1 MEANNAGCRIA
12 LACAAIGIN
21 TRTLERWRNNP
32 NGDMRRGPLTT
43 PANKLSDVERQLIV
57 ATVNSSDYRDKTP
70 SQIVPLLADKGIYI
84 GSESSMHR
92 IMKSEGL
99 DAHRRKSK
107 PPTQRKPMELAATGP
122 NHVYSWDIT
131 FLKSSVAGIFFYLYF
146 VMDIYS
152 RKIVGFAVHDEQC
165 SELASQLIDDICKA
179 ERVSRDEL
187 TLHSDNGGPMKGAT
201 MLATLQ
207 RLGVLPSFSRPS
219 VSNDNPFS
227 EALFKTLKYCPQYPS
242 KPFESVADAEAWVI
256 KFVRWY
262 NEEHLHSGIQFVTPG
277 SRHRGEDVQ
286 ILAKRRDVYNEAKSK
301 KPQRWSGS
309 IRNWGHIGEVMLNC
323 LKGKRTSCNKFA
335 A

>member
-1 MEANNAGCRIA
+1 
-12 LACAAIGIN
+12 
-21 TRTLERWRNNP
+21 
-32 NGDMRRGPLTT
+32 MRRGPLTT
-43 PANKLSDVERQLIV
+43 PANKLSDAERQLIL

-99 DAHRRKSK
+99 DAHRQKSK

-122 NHVYSWDIT
+122 NQVYSWDIT
-131 FLKSSVAGIFFYLYF
+131 FLKSNVAGIFFYLYF

-165 SELASQLIDDICKA
+165 SELASRLIDDICKA

-301 KPQRWSGS
+301 RPQRWSGS
-309 IRNWGHIGEVMLNC
+309 IRNWGHIGEVMLNR
-323 LKGKRTSCNKFA
+323 LKGKRTSCTKIA

>member
-1 MEANNAGCRIA
+1 
-12 LACAAIGIN
+12 
-21 TRTLERWRNNP
+21 
-32 NGDMRRGPLTT
+32 
-43 PANKLSDVERQLIV
+43 
-57 ATVNSSDYRDKTP
+57 
-70 SQIVPLLADKGIYI
+70 
-84 GSESSMHR
+84 
-92 IMKSEGL
+92 
-99 DAHRRKSK
+99 
-107 PPTQRKPMELAATGP
+107 
-122 NHVYSWDIT
+122 
-131 FLKSSVAGIFFYLYF
+131 
-146 VMDIYS
+146 
-152 RKIVGFAVHDEQC
+152 
-165 SELASQLIDDICKA
+165 
-179 ERVSRDEL
+179 
-187 TLHSDNGGPMKGAT
+187 MKGAT

-242 KPFESVADAEAWVI
+242 KPFDSVADAEAWVI

-301 KPQRWSGS
+301 RPQRWSGS

-323 LKGKRTSCNKFA
+323 LKGKRTSCNKIA

>member
-1 MEANNAGCRIA
+1 
-12 LACAAIGIN
+12 
-21 TRTLERWRNNP
+21 
-32 NGDMRRGPLTT
+32 MRRGPLTS
-43 PANKLSDVERQLIV
+43 PANKLSEAERQLIL
-57 ATVNSSDYRDKTP
+57 ATVNSSEYRDKTP

-84 GSESSMHR
+84 GSESSIHR
-92 IMKSEGL
+92 ILKAEGL
-99 DAHRRKSK
+99 NAHRRRSK
-107 PPTQRKPMELAATGP
+107 PPMRRKPMELVATGP
-122 NHVYSWDIT
+122 NQVYSWDIT
-131 FLKSSVAGIFFYLYF
+131 FLKSTVAGTFFYLYF

-165 SELASQLIDDICKA
+165 SDLASQLIDDICKA
-179 ERVSRDEL
+179 ERVSRDKL

-227 EALFKTLKYCPQYPS
+227 EALFKTMKYCPQYPP
-242 KPFESVADAEAWVI
+242 KPFESVAEAQAWVME
-256 KFVRWY
+256 FVRWY
-262 NEEHLHSGIQFVTPG
+262 NDEHLHSGIQFVTPG
-277 SRHRGEDVQ
+277 SRHRGEDVE
-286 ILAKRRDVYNEAKSK
+286 ILEKRREVYNEARYN

-323 LKGKRTSCNKFA
+323 LKGKMTSCNKKA